1 MPETLQRHSARA
13 ITLGWDSSDFAI
25 EVAQEAEKTS
35 PICQRNIERLEMF
48 KLCGEFYGSGGKVL
62 GQTLINRLRQSE
74 EERHKIESDCEVAF
88 SKVETV

>member
-1 MPETLQRHSARA
+1 
-13 ITLGWDSSDFAI
+13 
-25 EVAQEAEKTS
+25 
-35 PICQRNIERLEMF
+35 MF